1 MSKKRRLIISV
12 VLFCLTFFLLS
23 INSNKPYSGVH
34 DWNGARNGNIAR
46 NYLRYGLLET
56 KLGQIENSGQVSS
69 KDFKY
74 YTHFPPTLTLLIA
87 GSFKIFGVTEW
98 AGRLIPILATSGVI
112 VLIFLVGE
120 KLLKWEV
127 GLFASLL
134 ALATPMVLYFGKNP
148 VQEPLLV
155 FFVLLSFFGYL
166 NLKTKDKRYK
176 WMFIGGLISSMLTA
190 WAGFFLI
197 PALSLVALLKKDF
210 KEVKNLI
217 PFWILSI
224 LLFVLYLFYVKLL
237 TGSFAGGGLF
247 EALLQRSGVGEE
259 GQIANLNIFT
269 YLNQMRLWYVTLFT
283 LTLCLLSGLW
293 FMFKLI
299 TRKISDS
306 DFKILT
312 LGIFGITY
320 PLIFINS
327 SYIHNYLIFY
337 MLPFIALASASMF
350 NILVIRFKV
359 KNYRWLFFTSIIL
372 IVFLERF
379 EFTKALILSEPDK
392 FSVEVGRFINRETK
406 PDETVTIQ
414 ADPIF
419 WETSENFLKYYGG
432 RRLVFSQDAK
442 DGVVVQVD
450 NEKQTYKLIKE

>member
-1 MSKKRRLIISV
+1 MGGQTYPDSCNIRSDCSDFFGRRKASQMGGRFV
-12 VLFCLTFFLLS
+12 CLTSCACNSHGFVFWQKSCSRTASGIFCFAFFFRIS
-23 INSNKPYSGVH
+23 KFKNKRQTVQMDVH
-34 DWNGARNGNIAR
+34 RGFNIVNVNGMGR
-46 NYLRYGLLET
+46 
-56 KLGQIENSGQVSS
+56 
-69 KDFKY
+69 
-74 YTHFPPTLTLLIA
+74 
-87 GSFKIFGVTEW
+87 IF
-98 AGRLIPILATSGVI
+98 
-112 VLIFLVGE
+112 
-120 KLLKWEV
+120 
-127 GLFASLL
+127 
-134 ALATPMVLYFGKNP
+134 
-148 VQEPLLV
+148 
-155 FFVLLSFFGYL
+155 
-166 NLKTKDKRYK
+166 
-176 WMFIGGLISSMLTA
+176 
-190 WAGFFLI
+190 
-197 PALSLVALLKKDF
+197 LSLVALLKKDF